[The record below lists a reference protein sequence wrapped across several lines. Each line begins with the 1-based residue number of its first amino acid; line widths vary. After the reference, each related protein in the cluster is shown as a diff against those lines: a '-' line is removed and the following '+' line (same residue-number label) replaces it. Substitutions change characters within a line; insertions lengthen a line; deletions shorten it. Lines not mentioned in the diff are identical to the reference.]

1 MHLFIQKCLFFDYNS
16 ISYLQVC
23 GSDADWNVFSDH
35 DDISVCGSFLCDVG
49 ISLEAH
55 PVREICSRQINCS
68 NIPDLGKIGCP
79 EVEKEENSILKI
91 CNNILCEKENCEDE
105 NECNGCRYG
114 LRCHTWDTYA
124 EPTAICDGVHGCVIA
139 GKSKSE
145 KELCRLAIDRNF
157 PSCASIKYRSFEE
170 FLRPIFNFTRCAAV
184 LFHPTA
190 TTGLGFKA
198 SGTIFKRTNCSSGL
212 YVKPYCLNYMDQ
224 TNCSDPDKVAVRCH
238 IQGYGFSSV
247 SKMMVCGLWRTE
259 ERTLREQDGP
269 AVYRDVS

>member
-1 MHLFIQKCLFFDYNS
+1 MHLFIQKCIFLDYNL

-23 GSDADWNVFSDH
+23 GSNADWNVFSDH
-35 DDISVCGSFLCDVG
+35 DDISVCGSFLCKLG
-49 ISLEAH
+49 RSFEAH

-68 NIPDLGKIGCP
+68 NIPDLEKMGCP
-79 EVEKEENSILKI
+79 KVKKEENSILTI
-91 CNNILCEKENCEDE
+91 CNNICEMENCEDE
-105 NECNGCRYG
+105 NECNGYRYG
-114 LRCHTWDTYA
+114 LWCQFWKIYV
-124 EPTAICDGVHGCVIA
+124 EPTAICDGVYGCVIA
-139 GKSKSE
+139 LAGLSKGE
-145 KELCRLAIDRNF
+145 KELCESAIVSNF
-157 PSCASIKYRSFEE
+157 PSCTTTNTKYRSFEV

-198 SGTIFKRTNCSSGL
+198 SGTIFKRTNSSSGL

-247 SKMMVCGLWRTE
+247 SKMMVCGE
-259 ERTLREQDGP
+259 LR
-269 AVYRDVS
+269 R

>member
-68 NIPDLGKIGCP
+68 NIPDLAKIGCP

-124 EPTAICDGVHGCVIA
+124 EPTTICDGVHGCVIA

-145 KELCRLAIDRNF
+145 KNYVGLQLIETFPPVPASNIVASKNFSDPYSILPGALQYCSTPQPPPVWVSRLV
-157 PSCASIKYRSFEE
+157 
-170 FLRPIFNFTRCAAV
+170 V
-184 LFHPTA
+184 LFSRELIVV
-190 TTGLGFKA
+190 LG
-198 SGTIFKRTNCSSGL
+198 S
-212 YVKPYCLNYMDQ
+212 M
-224 TNCSDPDKVAVRCH
+224 
-238 IQGYGFSSV
+238 
-247 SKMMVCGLWRTE
+247 
-259 ERTLREQDGP
+259 
-269 AVYRDVS
+269 